1 MNMDSDNKHNRE
13 NSPFSVLESQIS
25 LFVRRAEAVRLSN
38 IMGKEMDRSSYLI
51 LQFLEKAGAAGI
63 KTISTTFQ
71 LDISTVSRQIA
82 ALEAKGLISRL
93 TDPNDARISLL
104 QLTEEAPALLAEVR
118 ASREAF
124 FKELLTD
131 WDEEEVR
138 IFGNLLLKFNQTAEQ
153 RIRSRS

>member
-1 MNMDSDNKHNRE
+1 MNINSEKNRME
-13 NSPFSVLESQIS
+13 NSPFSTLESQLS
-25 LFVRRAEAVRLSN
+25 LFVRRAEAVRLSH

-51 LQFLEKAGAAGI
+51 LQYLEKAGAAGI

-118 ASREAF
+118 AAREAF
-124 FKELLTD
+124 FQELLAD
-131 WDEEEVR
+131 WNEEEIR
-138 IFGNLLLKFNQTAEQ
+138 TFGNLMLKFNETAEQ